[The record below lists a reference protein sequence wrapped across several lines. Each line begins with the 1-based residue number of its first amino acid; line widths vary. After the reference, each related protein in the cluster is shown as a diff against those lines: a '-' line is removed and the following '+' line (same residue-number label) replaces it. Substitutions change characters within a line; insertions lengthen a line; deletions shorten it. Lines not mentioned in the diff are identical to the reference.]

1 MNLRKIKQLLE
12 DTFHVLVE
20 IDGQQIRDGNYEIT
34 ISPAGMDRRSNFV
47 TKFVLA
53 WRSISFDFE
62 LGSYATSIVDNIKNA
77 DDRMKSLFNS
87 MCSEISEDQ
96 GSLIISLD
104 GAQLSDTDV
113 FEWPREWNVIS
124 INCRIQDEVEVD
136 RGEYSE
142 TVVLPWISRLWGLS
156 LALIHTQE
164 TDMQGEDEG
173 STLYRLS
180 KQYERSPK
188 NRKDCIAYHG
198 LDCKV
203 CGMNFKDIY
212 GELGE
217 NFIHVHHIVPLSEME
232 NSYKLNPREDLV
244 PLCPNCH
251 AMVHRH
257 DPVLLPDELKEI
269 LRQEDS

>member
-12 DTFHVLVE
+12 DTFNVQVE
-20 IDGQQIRDGNYEIT
+20 IDSRPTEDGLEIS
-34 ISPAGMDRRSNFV
+34 IKPSGRHRASNFV
-47 TKFVLA
+47 TVFLLA
-53 WRSISFDFE
+53 WRSISFEFG
-62 LGSYATSIVDNIKNA
+62 LGSYAKDSIIYAIKNA
-77 DDRMKSLFNS
+77 DDQQKSVFNS
-87 MCSEISEDQ
+87 MCSEISENQ
-96 GSLIISLD
+96 GSLTISLD

-113 FEWPREWNVIS
+113 FEWPRDWNVIS
-124 INCRIQDEVEVD
+124 MNCRIRDEVQVE
-136 RGEYSE
+136 GEYSE
-142 TVVLPWISRLWGLS
+142 TVVLPWISRFWGLS

-217 NFIHVHHIVPLSEME
+217 DFIHVHHIVPLSEMK
-232 NSYKLNPREDLV
+232 NSYKLDPREDLV

-251 AMVHRH
+251 AMLHKRN
-257 DPVLLPDELKEI
+257 PPYSIKELKNVI
-269 LRQEDS
+269 KT

>member
-12 DTFHVLVE
+12 DTFNVQVE
-20 IDGQQIRDGNYEIT
+20 IDSRPTEDGLEIRIKPSGINR
-34 ISPAGMDRRSNFV
+34 ASNFV
-47 TKFVLA
+47 TVFLLA
-53 WRSISFDFE
+53 WRSISFEFG
-62 LGSYATSIVDNIKNA
+62 LGSYAKDSIIYAIKNA
-77 DDRMKSLFNS
+77 DNQKKSLFNS
-87 MCSEISEDQ
+87 MCSEISENQ
-96 GSLIISLD
+96 GSLTISLD

-113 FEWPREWNVIS
+113 FEWPRDWNVIS
-124 INCRIQDEVEVD
+124 MNCRIRDEVQVE
-136 RGEYSE
+136 GEYSE
-142 TVVLPWISRLWGLS
+142 TVVLPWISRFWGLS

>member
-1 MNLRKIKQLLE
+1 VNLRKIKQLLE
-12 DTFHVLVE
+12 DTFNVQVE
-20 IDGQQIRDGNYEIT
+20 IDSRPTEDGLEIS
-34 ISPAGMDRRSNFV
+34 IKPSGINRASNFV
-47 TKFVLA
+47 TVFLLA
-53 WRSISFDFE
+53 WRSISFEFG
-62 LGSYATSIVDNIKNA
+62 LGSYAKDSIIYAIKNA
-77 DDRMKSLFNS
+77 DNQKKSLFNS
-87 MCSEISEDQ
+87 MCSEISENQ

-104 GAQLSDTDV
+104 EA
-113 FEWPREWNVIS
+113 
-124 INCRIQDEVEVD
+124 
-136 RGEYSE
+136 
-142 TVVLPWISRLWGLS
+142 
-156 LALIHTQE
+156 
-164 TDMQGEDEG
+164 
-173 STLYRLS
+173 
-180 KQYERSPK
+180 QYERSPK

-203 CGMNFKDIY
+203 CRMNFKDIY

-232 NSYKLNPREDLV
+232 NSYKLDPREDLV